1 MNFATNKT
9 RVFVCV
15 LTVAVVV
22 VGIAFATPIVGLLT
36 STILANG
43 NTTTPEIFTRA
54 RVALP
59 PVAGQ
64 EPGDD
69 DNEWNGMLILHG
81 PTNVEVQDFSYDVN
95 GHTGWHS
102 HPGLL
107 VFSLI
112 SGSIEWYDA
121 NCNKTVYNT
130 GDTFTENTAT
140 HYFRN
145 VGAGPMHG
153 MVTYLLAQGQPRRID
168 QPAPPCA
175 AALGIN

>member
-1 MNFATNKT
+1 MHIPARFLVAI
-9 RVFVCV
+9 CV
-15 LTVAVVV
+15 LACAVAGV
-22 VGIAFATPIVGLLT
+22 ALATPVVGLLF
-36 STILANG
+36 SNILANG

-64 EPGDD
+64 EQGDD
-69 DNEWNGMLILHG
+69 DNNEWTGMLFLHG
-81 PTNVEVQDFSYDVN
+81 PTNVEVQDFGYAVN

-102 HPGLL
+102 HPGMLA
-107 VFSLI
+107 FTLI
-112 SGSIEWYDA
+112 SGTIEWYDA

-145 VGAGPMHG
+145 VGAAPMHG
-153 MVTYLLAQGQPRRID
+153 MVTYFLAKGQPRRID
-168 QPAPPCA
+168 QPAPACA
-175 AALGIN
+175 AALGLE